1 MKYYASFFNETKR
14 YDVLPEV
21 KMNKILSEELDAF
34 EFTLSTLEVKINFD
48 FKKHNGL
55 IPVSLFII
63 DEDNEEIEH
72 KTYLSSYNYIRVE
85 YNPDR
90 WQCVI
95 QAVSPAFY
103 LQRITLPN
111 KMITQPITNEKRS
124 VFVELKKIMDVYAP
138 NILIDERLQTLLN
151 VPCPEFQFVKATLHE
166 VLITLFAVCKLV
178 PTMPDYNVLSY
189 LELKE
194 TNVNHK
200 LSDFNRFQISN
211 NVSEYADM
219 IDYDLENAISN
230 EQDIETNWLLPT
242 SDEPTITTENYYW
255 KLPSNIYEIKRVE
268 ILGNNFE
275 IYAYDSWVN
284 LENENINI
292 TDYVVSKDVYDTLK
306 TSTSVNAVEGKDY
319 KRNNIYY
326 ENNGIYGASYRDDK
340 YLDWLSN
347 PQAIVNAVYWSLK
360 DTGLNFSAIRV
371 DNYRKILIKVK
382 YQTEADNSRVKIV
395 KAGVEKPINNLISN
409 QEESYIDLINFGNQK
424 KETINRMGNEKYLLS
439 QNYNFIDYK
448 LNEIPEIGDT
458 VEKDYIIYEKQM
470 QFYENN
476 VIVNF
481 ILAKNFVFQT
491 GYSGLKQVKRFTS
504 IDKENTVVRN
514 DLFMFNFKLE
524 QQKENDDYYAE
535 KILNGYG
542 IGKEYGINLHGIRT
556 RRNDLP
562 VNDYAILLAVSENK
576 TVADSVICHFQFET
590 NYKAG
595 DKTDLISG
603 KDTYL
608 KVPVSYT
615 DLNGEFETISIFFG
629 GHESLRNETDY
640 FKLSQLPEIVSE
652 YGSTHYDD
660 FLINKDNREITSI
673 TLQFRVFGD
682 NEKVIVY
689 DDFMKHTG
697 LTSHNSPFYKI
708 YVKDFSTKTEMEKDG
723 YKINTT
729 TPIGELNENLT
740 LVVNKEDLSI
750 SINNVAYVEDVGFIS
765 VGVCDQ
771 YNNLILGLNYDKREL
786 SNQTNIKLFLNRK
799 Y

>member
-14 YDVLPEV
+14 YDVLPET
-21 KMNKILSEELDAF
+21 KINKILSKELDAF

-48 FKKHNGL
+48 FKKYNGL
-55 IPVSLFII
+55 IPVSLFMV
-63 DEDNEEIEH
+63 DEDNEEIEY

-268 ILGNNFE
+268 VSGNNFE
-275 IYAYDSWVN
+275 IYVN
-284 LENENINI
+284 GWFNLGTENIDI
-292 TDYVVSKDVYDTLK
+292 TNYVVSKDVYDTLK
-306 TSTSVNAVEGKDY
+306 TSTSVDAVEGEEY
-319 KRNNIYY
+319 KRNNLYY

-340 YLDWLSN
+340 YLEWLSN

-360 DTGLNFSAIRV
+360 DSGLSFSDLRV

-439 QNYNFIDYK
+439 QNYNFVDYK

-542 IGKEYGINLHGIRT
+542 DYKEHGINLHGIRT

-562 VNDYAILLAVSENK
+562 VNDYPILLAVSENK

-629 GHESLRNETDY
+629 GHEILRNETDY
-640 FKLSQLPEIVSE
+640 YKLSQLPQIISE
-652 YGSTHYDD
+652 YGTTHYDD

-708 YVKDFSTKTEMEKDG
+708 YVKDFATKTEMEKDG

-740 LVVNKEDLSI
+740 LIVNNEDLSI